1 MEGFFTHPSILPSF
15 HTSMSYAL
23 SFKKE
28 IYMQETKMLSP
39 APEPGDYYGA
49 PFQEPEIHLRD
60 YIAILFVRKWLV
72 LSCFLAVMI
81 ACLYY
86 LKTTP
91 PTYKA
96 TAVLL
101 YEKNRSTPV
110 LLEELQLAPS
120 SLQIEAQQRIL
131 QSPLILAEIATR
143 VNTQPGFNVARE
155 QLSKSISLTSPRSTD
170 ILEISAE
177 ALTPEGAALIANTA
191 TRVYLDKTAERKH
204 SDLDQVIDFLKAQM
218 TAVNQ
223 LLEKSE
229 EELNTFRERY
239 GIIPQVKEG
248 LLTGSG
254 LLQQLGQMQQDLLDT
269 QTQVQLAKVR
279 LGSITELL
287 EKYKKQSPEA
297 DSTLQTFKGASYIQ
311 QLQGK
316 IIDLR
321 IAMEAARQAYTDKSD
336 QVVTLKQQLES
347 AQAQLEKDFKDIVSQ
362 EGLGGLDPL
371 SEWQNLMRQEIDLTV
386 ELRGLEQKQTLIEEK
401 IEEFKAK
408 HPELISKEV
417 ELMQLGR
424 KSRQYEETYGF
435 LMKKH
440 AETQMMRQIQTSEL
454 SIITP
459 ALPPGAPIK
468 PKTMMTLL
476 LGGVLGVMLGVG
488 SAFFLE
494 YMDDSLRKKEDIER
508 WLGLP
513 VVGAIPT
520 IPLNRKRGRE
530 VSALV
535 GIGNGEPTESAAER
549 ESALDTPGG
558 RSHSPI
564 PTARSTGHRSRRH
577 SENYYKQ
584 RYALISRSIPH
595 LAKNI
600 AESYRSLMAAIQFA
614 QVDLPITTLLIT
626 SSTPGEG
633 KTLTAGNLAITYA
646 QSGKKTLLIDL
657 DLRRPQQHLLFS
669 QEREPGFSDYFAALA
684 LPQPQSTNG
693 LIRETSIPNLHLL
706 PCGQVPP
713 NPIALLGSDKMLAL
727 LEEWK
732 KEYDIILIDTPP
744 LLSVA
749 DAAIASRNVDTTL
762 LIVEAGKTKRQIAL
776 QGKSVLEQVGAPIS
790 GVILNNVDF
799 SKHYGGYYYYHYYR
813 YYHRYYSSS
822 ESEEEPS

>member
-1 MEGFFTHPSILPSF
+1 
-15 HTSMSYAL
+15 
-23 SFKKE
+23 
-28 IYMQETKMLSP
+28 MQEPKMLSP
-39 APEPGDYYGA
+39 APEPADYYGA
-49 PFQEPEIHLRD
+49 AFQEPEIHLRD
-60 YIAILFVRKWLV
+60 YIAVLFVRKWLV

-131 QSPLILAEIATR
+131 QSPLILAEIAAR

-155 QLSKSISLTSPRSTD
+155 PLSKSISLTSPRNTD

-191 TRVYLDKTAERKH
+191 TRVYLEKTAERKH

-229 EELNTFRERY
+229 QELNTFRERY

-248 LLTGSG
+248 LVTGSG

-287 EKYKKQSPEA
+287 KKYQRQNPEA
-297 DSTLQTFKGASYIQ
+297 DATLQTFKGASYIQ

-316 IIDLR
+316 IIDLQ
-321 IAMEAARQAYTDKSD
+321 IALGAAQQEYTEKSD
-336 QVVTLKQQLES
+336 QVVTLKQQLDA
-347 AQAQLEKDFKDIVSQ
+347 AQTQLEKEFKGLVSQ
-362 EGLGGLDPL
+362 DGVGGLDPL

-386 ELRGLEQKQTLIEEK
+386 ELRGLEQKQTLIEANIEK
-401 IEEFKAK
+401 FKVE

-435 LMKKH
+435 LMKKYE
-440 AETQMMRQIQTSEL
+440 ETRMLRQMQASDL
-454 SIITP
+454 SIITN
-459 ALPPGAPIK
+459 ALPPESPIK
-468 PKTMMTLL
+468 PKKMLTLL

-520 IPLNRKRGRE
+520 IPLNHKRGRE

-535 GIGNGEPTESAAER
+535 GIGNGDPTESTEER
-549 ESALDTPGG
+549 ERALDTPAGQTH
-558 RSHSPI
+558 RSA
-564 PTARSTGHRSRRH
+564 PTVSKGHRKRKH
-577 SENYYKQ
+577 SENYYK
-584 RYALISRSIPH
+584 RRHALISRSIPH

-600 AESYRSLMAAIQFA
+600 AENYRSLMAAIQFA

-626 SSTPGEG
+626 SSTPSEG

-657 DLRRPQQHLLFS
+657 DLRRPQQHVLFS
-669 QEREPGFSDYFAALA
+669 QEREPGFSDYFASLA

-693 LIRETSIPNLHLL
+693 LIRETHIPNLHLL
-706 PCGQVPP
+706 PCGQIPP

-732 KEYDIILIDTPP
+732 KEYDLILIDTPP

-749 DAAIASRNVDTTL
+749 DAAIVARNVDTTL
-762 LIVEAGKTKRQIAL
+762 LIVEAGKTNRQIAS
-776 QGKSVLEQVGAPIS
+776 QAKAVLDQVGVPIS
-790 GVILNNVDF
+790 GVVLNNVDF

-813 YYHRYYSSS
+813 YYHRYYSDS
-822 ESEEEPS
+822 SEEETS